1 MSNKSPQDAI
11 RANAELVIEKFRSL
25 SELGERFGY
34 NRESVAWVDGFI
46 ERQRSQSGFTIES
59 AAMLVQVIGS
69 YLGECVI
76 HEYGGAWREDEGSWG
91 VFFDDLNAVFPFRK
105 VHKQFQGGNDSGES
119 ILGFFDL
126 IGPVIFHK
134 P

>member
-1 MSNKSPQDAI
+1 MSTTSPEEAI
-11 RANAELVIEKFRSL
+11 RANAKLVVDKFRSL
-25 SELGERFGY
+25 SGLEASFGY

-46 ERQRSQSGFTIES
+46 ERYRSKPDFTIES

-76 HEYGGAWREDEGSWG
+76 HEYGGEWRQREDGWG
-91 VFFDDLNAVFPFRK
+91 VFFDDKNAVFPFAK
-105 VHKQFQGGNDSGES
+105 VYKQFENGVERGDS

-126 IGPVIFHK
+126 IGPVIFDK
-134 P
+134 S